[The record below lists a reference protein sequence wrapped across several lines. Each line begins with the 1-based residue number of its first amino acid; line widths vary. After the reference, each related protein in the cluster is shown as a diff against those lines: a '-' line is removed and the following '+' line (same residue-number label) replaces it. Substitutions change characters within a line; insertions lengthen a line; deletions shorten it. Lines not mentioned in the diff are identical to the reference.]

1 MHRLSRE
8 NPVETEAAPMFLA
21 CGAVVDDWQRCS
33 RKGGVLTYAM
43 PLRMDVKEQ
52 EDVHDRRCFIYI
64 K

>member
-1 MHRLSRE
+1 
-8 NPVETEAAPMFLA
+8 MFLA